1 MKYLNTLWLIVLLL
15 AALSEQALAQCAMCK
30 AAAESD
36 LQNNP
41 NSVAKGINDGIIY
54 LMIIPY
60 ILMAFFFRKE
70 IIRFIKGK
78 KEISENE

>member
-1 MKYLNTLWLIVLLL
+1 
-15 AALSEQALAQCAMCK
+15 MCK

-41 NSVAKGINDGIIY
+41 NSVAKGINEGIIY
-54 LMIIPY
+54 LMVIPY

-70 IIRFIKGK
+70 IIRFIKGIK
-78 KEISENE
+78 NHK

>member
-1 MKYLNTLWLIVLLL
+1 MKKIILYTFFLLIIVGNQLTL
-15 AALSEQALAQCAMCK
+15 LAQCAMCK

-41 NSVAKGINDGIIY
+41 NSVAKGINEGIIY
-54 LMIIPY
+54 LMVIPY

-70 IIRFIKGK
+70 IIQFIRGIIK
-78 KEISENE
+78 K

>member
-1 MKYLNTLWLIVLLL
+1 MKKILISLSTLFF
-15 AALSEQALAQCAMCK
+15 LSYAVMAQCAMCK

-41 NSVAKGINDGIIY
+41 NSVAKGINSGILF
-54 LMIIPY
+54 LMVIPY

-70 IIRFIKGK
+70 IIGFFKNK
-78 KEISENE
+78 KKT

>member
-1 MKYLNTLWLIVLLL
+1 MKKNITFVFLFLISFLT
-15 AALSEQALAQCAMCK
+15 ASAQCAMCK

-41 NSVAKGINDGIIY
+41 NSVTKGINEGIIY

-60 ILMAFFFRKE
+60 ILIAFYFRKE
-70 IIRFIKGK
+70 IIQFFKDLNK
-78 KEISENE
+78 